1 MKITAI
7 IPTLNEAIHIEEA
20 INSVSFADEIIII
33 DSFSTDNTI
42 DLAQKHGVKIIQR
55 PFDDYSSQ
63 KNFAI
68 SQAKHNWIFMLDA
81 DEKISPKLKLELK
94 NLFSQNPDKVAY
106 WFHRTDYFMGKKIR
120 FSGWRNDKVIRFFNR
135 NFCKYNGKLVHEEIL
150 LIGQVGFLKEP
161 LLHYPYKNFDHYVGK
176 LNKYAGLQ
184 AKMLFDESKH
194 LNFFHF
200 AVKPSYRFVNHYF
213 LKFGFLDGYQ
223 GFVIAVLQ
231 SYGVFA
237 RYIKLWLL
245 KHHQD

>member
-106 WFHRTDYFMGKKIR
+106 WFHRTDYFMGK
-120 FSGWRNDKVIRFFNR
+120 
-135 NFCKYNGKLVHEEIL
+135 
-150 LIGQVGFLKEP
+150 
-161 LLHYPYKNFDHYVGK
+161 
-176 LNKYAGLQ
+176 
-184 AKMLFDESKH
+184 
-194 LNFFHF
+194 
-200 AVKPSYRFVNHYF
+200 
-213 LKFGFLDGYQ
+213 
-223 GFVIAVLQ
+223 
-231 SYGVFA
+231 
-237 RYIKLWLL
+237 
-245 KHHQD
+245 